1 MTATPSASPPA
12 TWTGARPPLAAGCW
26 RVDPDQS
33 YAAFGARIAGGQL
46 RGSLP
51 LAGQVLIGQPAG
63 ESSAWLTARA
73 RCLSTGSAVLDGL
86 LTGPGFLDAG
96 AFPEI
101 TFRAGQLTS
110 VPGGWRASGQLQV
123 RSAEHALVCQLGLA
137 PASRQPG
144 GPGVTVISRWALDA
158 RWVTRQRI
166 PGLRRRITM
175 TCSITLS
182 PAS

>member
-12 TWTGARPPLAAGCW
+12 IWSSGRPPLAAGGW

-33 YAAFGARIAGGQL
+33 YAAFDARIAGGPL

-51 LAGQVLIGQPAG
+51 LAGQVLIGPLAG

-73 RCLSTGSAVLDGL
+73 RFLSTRSAVLDGL

-101 TFRAGQLTS
+101 TFRTGRLTS
-110 VPGGWRASGQLQV
+110 VPAGWRATGQLQV
-123 RSAEHALVCQLGLA
+123 KSAEHALACQLGLA
-137 PASRQPG
+137 PASRQPAA
-144 GPGVTVISRWALDA
+144 PGVTVISRWALDA